1 MSSSHSASISARHA
15 SRLGT
20 LSVITWTSDPS
31 EGERNAP
38 YLLAYS
44 LGDGKDGAEAGE
56 ETMRTV
62 LAEIGLIPGGDL
74 VDVSKNPNVP
84 ITLLVE
90 AGRAVLTMPYLNAQC
105 PVPPEWERDARD
117 HGQVYFIVATR
128 PWAEAT
134 PGKPV
139 TEEQLRAFA
148 GDQAMLT
155 SAAHCLVPVRRL
167 RG

>member
-1 MSSSHSASISARHA
+1 MTSTNTASSVQRA

-20 LSVITWTSDPS
+20 LSVIPWTSDPS
-31 EGERNAP
+31 NGERNAP
-38 YLLAYS
+38 FLLAYS
-44 LGDGKDGAEAGE
+44 LGDGRDGAEAGV

-74 VDVSKNPNVP
+74 VDVSTAPHVAIK
-84 ITLLVE
+84 LLVE

-105 PVPPEWERDARD
+105 PVPPEWERDARES
-117 HGQVYFIVATR
+117 GQVYFIVATR
-128 PWAEAT
+128 PWAEGT

-148 GDQAMLT
+148 GDEAMLT
-155 SAAHCLVPVRRL
+155 SAAHCLVPVRSL